1 MWSIVCGVKV
11 MLMRGGIVCLG
22 CVWFRREVVVDACG
36 GGAGAIKV
44 KSGGAAD
51 NVCDDG
57 GDVWGG
63 GVCGG
68 GSQCGKVLVLPGVGE
83 FVRLFLQ

>member
-11 MLMRGGIVCLG
+11 MLMREGIVCLG
-22 CVWFRREVVVDACG
+22 CVWFGRDVVFDGCG

-44 KSGGAAD
+44 KSGIAAD
-51 NVCDDG
+51 NV
-57 GDVWGG
+57 GDVWGV

-68 GSQCGKVLVLPGVGE
+68 GSQGGKVLVLPGVGE
-83 FVRLFLQ
+83 FVRRFLQ